1 MLKLLWQCWCS
12 EVLSIA
18 DIQCRVRVRSEARHA
33 RRPSPS
39 FASLNSTRLLQS
51 LQTFGIAIAILQN
64 CCTPSGSRIHYIHSI
79 HALCLLDMFSLRAIH
94 WQDLPV
100 IFMIKVW
107 SSNRNIV
114 RQIKHVTHCVKQ
126 PIANSPTYKH
136 SINKAQHAAQ
146 FRVAAACRGAR
157 AGRAFGFVYFPIKGS

>member
-1 MLKLLWQCWCS
+1 MFKLLWQCWCS

-126 PIANSPTYKH
+126 PIANSPTANMPLLKF
-136 SINKAQHAAQ
+136 STLWRLPTESPERPC
-146 FRVAAACRGAR
+146 FRIC
-157 AGRAFGFVYFPIKGS
+157 AFPQ